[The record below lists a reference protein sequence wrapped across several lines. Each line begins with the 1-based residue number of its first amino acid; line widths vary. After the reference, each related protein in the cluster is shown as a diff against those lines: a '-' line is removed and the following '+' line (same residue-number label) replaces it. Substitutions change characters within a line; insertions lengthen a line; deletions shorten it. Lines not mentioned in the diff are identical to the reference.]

1 MIDWVGF
8 VGLFVAI
15 AMMFASLLWMVW
27 RWRQLERWVVA
38 KIRYHERLAANAD
51 YVYEKQLHL
60 AQVKALDEALIVM
73 EELERGRRADWY
85 QLRLATRKSQVTAR
99 G

>member
-8 VGLFVAI
+8 VGLFAAI
-15 AMMFASLLWMVW
+15 AMMFGSLLWMVW

-51 YVYEKQLHL
+51 Y
-60 AQVKALDEALIVM
+60 
-73 EELERGRRADWY
+73 G
-85 QLRLATRKSQVTAR
+85 
-99 G
+99 

>member
-1 MIDWVGF
+1 MTGMVA
-8 VGLFVAI
+8 AI

-27 RWRQLERWVVA
+27 RWRQLERWVVS

-51 YVYEKQLHL
+51 YVYEKQMHM
-60 AQVKALDEALIVM
+60 AQVRALDEALVVM
-73 EELERGRRADWY
+73 EDLERGRRVDLY
-85 QLRLATRKSQVTAR
+85 RLRLATSEPKVAAR